1 MTASP
6 LFAPI
11 TLGGVTLAKR
21 IAVSPMCQYS
31 AVAGS
36 ATDWHLQHLGS
47 LSLSSA
53 GMLVLEATAV
63 EPAVRITPRCL
74 RLYSDANEAAL
85 APAMPAARHRP
96 RSRGK
101 VAAPLGSGEG
111 AWQTVAS
118 SAIPFGDNWPMPQA
132 LDEAGLNRIR
142 DAFVDAAR
150 RADRLGFDLVELHGA
165 HGYLLHS
172 FVSPVSNQRTDR
184 YGGSKAWKLP
194 SEGRGRTFESYRVR
208 QPLDLRPII
217 TPAGD
222 AGRIAAELS
231 PAPPRTCPGG

>member
-1 MTASP
+1 
-6 LFAPI
+6 
-11 TLGGVTLAKR
+11 
-21 IAVSPMCQYS
+21 
-31 AVAGS
+31 
-36 ATDWHLQHLGS
+36 
-47 LSLSSA
+47 
-53 GMLVLEATAV
+53 
-63 EPAVRITPRCL
+63 
-74 RLYSDANEAAL
+74 
-85 APAMPAARHRP
+85 
-96 RSRGK
+96 
-101 VAAPLGSGEG
+101 
-111 AWQTVAS
+111 VAS

-165 HGYLLHS
+165 HGYLLHN

-184 YGGSKAWKLP
+184 YGGSNAWKLP

>member
-101 VAAPLGSGEG
+101 VAARWVP
-111 AWQTVAS
+111 AK
-118 SAIPFGDNWPMPQA
+118 
-132 LDEAGLNRIR
+132 
-142 DAFVDAAR
+142 
-150 RADRLGFDLVELHGA
+150 A
-165 HGYLLHS
+165 HGKRWPLRRSRSATTGRCPRRSTRQDSTASVTRSSMPRGAPTAWASTSLNCMERMDYLLHS